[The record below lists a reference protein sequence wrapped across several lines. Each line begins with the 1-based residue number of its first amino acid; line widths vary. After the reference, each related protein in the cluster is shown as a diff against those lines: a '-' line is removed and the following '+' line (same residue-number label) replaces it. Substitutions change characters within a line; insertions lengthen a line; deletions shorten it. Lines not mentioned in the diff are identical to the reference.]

1 MKILSYQSF
10 SVYANGGGARILRRM
25 YKGREDNVFSLA
37 IEAGYYKP
45 VTGIIPEKIVPAV
58 PLRRPWM
65 KWRSREVFNWIR
77 DKPFRQYTTNRIRR
91 EASAISCDVV
101 HVMGCGGWSTVLCDD
116 PLFAKKPLW
125 VSVHD
130 HHRTTQC
137 PEKDARELW
146 NRADRRLMISN
157 ELGKDYQRLFG
168 EKDFEL
174 ITDGLL
180 SHEIS
185 AVAGRPQSPYTIY
198 FAGLLHIEYIPLFKV
213 LAEALDKLTQTGLSF
228 KLVLR
233 GTQEL
238 SFLGGRSFETQ
249 YLPMVLDDAT
259 LKDDLDAAAI
269 LYLPIKFVDP
279 DFYRHSLSTKMVGYL
294 GASGS
299 TLYHGPADS
308 AACHLL
314 RESKSAVCCNSLS
327 TEDLILSILQLVEGN
342 TEVSVYAKQLAR
354 TMFDLKQIQGRFW
367 QDNHGLPGSKQ
378 SAAALLSI

>member
-10 SVYANGGGARILRRM
+10 SVYANGGGSRILRRM
-25 YKGREDNVFSLA
+25 YKGREQNVYSLA

-45 VTGIIPEKIVPAV
+45 VTGIIQETIVPAI

-77 DKPFRQYTTNRIRR
+77 DKPLRQYTTNRIRR
-91 EASAISCDVV
+91 EASSIACDVV

-116 PLFAKKPLW
+116 PLFSQKPLW

-137 PEKDARELW
+137 SEKDARELW

-157 ELGKDYQRLFG
+157 ELGKDYQRIFG
-168 EKDFEL
+168 KKEFEL

-180 SHEIS
+180 AHEVS
-185 AVAGRPQSPYTIY
+185 AVAAKPQSPYTIY
-198 FAGLLHIEYIPLFKV
+198 FAGLLHIEYIPLFKA
-213 LAEALDKLTQTGLSF
+213 LADALDKLTKNGLSF
-228 KLVLR
+228 KLILR
-233 GTQEL
+233 GTQQL
-238 SFLGGRSFETQ
+238 SFLNTRSFETQ
-249 YLPMVLDDAT
+249 YLPMVLDDAE
-259 LKDDLDAAAI
+259 LKRDLDAAAI

-279 DFYRHSLSTKMVGYL
+279 DFYLYSLSTKMVGYL

-308 AACHLL
+308 AACNLL
-314 RESKSAVCCNSLS
+314 RETGSAICCNSLN
-327 TEDLILSILQLVEGN
+327 TEDLVLSILQLVEGN
-342 TEVSVYAKQLAR
+342 TDVSVHAKQLAQ
-354 TMFDLKQIQGRFW
+354 TMFDLKEIQDRFW
-367 QDNHGLPGSKQ
+367 QEGNQVPNRKLT
-378 SAAALLSI
+378 AAGQLSV